1 MKHLP
6 IFLALHDQ
14 PCLVV
19 GGNELA
25 ARKAGLLLGA
35 GAHVTVLC
43 VRDLV
48 AAFAELAGAERITH
62 TRSGFTADQLAGQ
75 QVVIS
80 CSGDASVDAEI
91 AAAARARGIPV
102 NVPDHPELCSFIL
115 PSIIDRSPVVVAV
128 SSGGESP
135 VLSRLLRARLETL
148 IPAAYGRLAE
158 LAGRFRDRVREVIPQ
173 ADARRKF
180 WEKAFLS
187 PMAELVFAGRER
199 EAEDKLQALLQA
211 DGAHGAGQG
220 EVYLVGA
227 GPGNPDLLTFR
238 ALRLM
243 QQADVVV
250 YDRLVSP
257 PILEMCRRDAERIY
271 VGKERDNH
279 ALPQDEI
286 NLLLAKLARAG
297 KRVLRLKGGDPFI
310 FGRGGEEI
318 ETLREHGVPFQVV
331 PAITAA
337 AGVASYAG
345 IPLTHRDYSQALVF
359 VTGHLKDNS
368 MDLDWDMLARPHQT
382 IVIYMGL
389 KGLAHLCGKMIEHGL
404 SADTPVAV
412 VQQGTT
418 LNQKVVIGTLTDIYD
433 KAMAAQLKAPTLIIV
448 GEVVKLH
455 EKLAW
460 FNPDAAAD
468 ASQASAF
475 VSNTPLG
482 RPAHL
487 DL

>member
-1 MKHLP
+1 MDYLP
-6 IFLALHDQ
+6 IFLDLRGKNG
-14 PCLVV
+14 LVV
-19 GGNELA
+19 GGGDVA
-25 ARKAGLLLGA
+25 ARKASLMLNA
-35 GAHVTVLC
+35 GAWVTVVSPDPLSE
-43 VRDLV
+43 
-48 AAFAELAGAERITH
+48 AFAVLSGTDRIIH
-62 TRSGFTADQLAGQ
+62 RQLAFEPSHLEGMELVFAASED
-75 QVVIS
+75 VVL
-80 CSGDASVDAEI
+80 DQKVYE
-91 AAAARARGIPV
+91 AARARHLPV
-102 NVPDHPELCSFIL
+102 NVVDKPEVCSFIM

-128 SSGGESP
+128 SSGGEAP

-148 IPAAYGRLAE
+148 IPAAYGRLAA
-158 LAGRFRDRVREVIPQ
+158 LAGRFKARVRQQFATTSE
-173 ADARRKF
+173 RRKF
-180 WEKAFLS
+180 WENALLS
-187 PMAELVFAGRER
+187 PIAEMVFSGREQ
-199 EAEDKLQALLQA
+199 EAEAALSKMLDA
-211 DGAHGAGQG
+211 SSNTPTQG

-257 PILEMCRRDAERIY
+257 PILDMCRRDADRIY

-279 ALPQDEI
+279 ALPQEEI
-286 NLLLAKLARAG
+286 NLLLARLAKEG

-318 ETLREHGVPFQVV
+318 DTLREHGVPFQVV

-345 IPLTHRDYSQALVF
+345 IPLTHRDYAQALVL
-359 VTGHLKDNS
+359 VTGHLKDNT
-368 MDLDWDMLARPHQT
+368 MDLDWDMLCRPHQT

-389 KGLAHLCGKMIEHGL
+389 KGLVTLCDEMKKHGL
-404 SADTPVAV
+404 PGSTPAAI

-418 LNQKVVIGTLTDIYD
+418 LNQRVVTGTLDTLPGL
-433 KAMAAQLKAPTLIIV
+433 AATAQLKPPTLIIV

-455 EKLAW
+455 DKLNW
-460 FNPDAAAD
+460 FHPEPAAD
-468 ASQASAF
+468 DHWH
-475 VSNTPLG
+475 TPLD

-487 DL
+487 EM